1 MNAERVSLVLSRHA
15 APRRGGSRVCGVA
28 TMKTR
33 PTHPS
38 CRDSVGLLAPRY
50 MDGFG
55 QVALLLV
62 CAGAA
67 CAILLP
73 APIPLAHPCALS
85 PRSPRYQAE
94 MAIYFTGLALRQ

>member
-1 MNAERVSLVLSRHA
+1 MRSVSLVLCLSLFPSPLT
-15 APRRGGSRVCGVA
+15 PRRSSGRVCGVA
-28 TMKTR
+28 TVKTR

-62 CAGAA
+62 CGAA
-67 CAILLP
+67 RAILLD
-73 APIPLAHPCALS
+73 PLPPPPPHSCSA
-85 PRSPRYQAE
+85 
-94 MAIYFTGLALRQ
+94 